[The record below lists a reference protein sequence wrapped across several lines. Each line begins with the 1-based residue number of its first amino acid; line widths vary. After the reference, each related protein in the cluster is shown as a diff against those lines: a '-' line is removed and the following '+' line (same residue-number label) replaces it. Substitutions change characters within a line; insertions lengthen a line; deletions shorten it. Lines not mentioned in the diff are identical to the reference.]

1 METFQNELISFTVIA
16 IVVILLA
23 YLSKKT
29 EDKYK

>member
-1 METFQNELISFTVIA
+1 METFQNELISFTAIA

>member
-1 METFQNELISFTVIA
+1 METFQNELISFAVIA